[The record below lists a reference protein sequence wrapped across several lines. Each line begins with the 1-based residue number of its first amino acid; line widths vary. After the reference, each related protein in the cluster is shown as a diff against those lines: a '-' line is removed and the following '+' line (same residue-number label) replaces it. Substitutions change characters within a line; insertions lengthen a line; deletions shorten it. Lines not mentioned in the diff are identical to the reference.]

1 MNNIPVYDNQKPL
14 RLSKKN
20 KERAAEIIAQ
30 TIQSLNFLK
39 QRIYDGV
46 TRTDSHTHMLLLS
59 NALRDLSPLLQYD
72 DIQTEEL
79 ENQFREVQALNHQI
93 HILEEERGK
102 CATPDALTTALQR
115 YANQL
120 YTWCHTLGLHY
131 AEIKF
136 TLCGLQ
142 CSFAPWLSNTSDS
155 KSSNIEKPLF
165 KALVSSLELISA
177 NSRWDTATGLYSSDL
192 LDTDRNKTQITQLFT
207 TWFPHSRIL
216 SFQSKPND
224 SQCLS
229 LQMEVFIP
237 YEDINHMVQT
247 ALNASH
253 TNSNE

>member
-20 KERAAEIIAQ
+20 KERAAEIIDQ

-39 QRIYDGV
+39 QRIYDSAA
-46 TRTDSHTHMLLLS
+46 RTDSHTHMLLLS

-79 ENQFREVQALNHQI
+79 ENQSREIQALNHQI

-120 YTWCHTLGLHY
+120 YTRCHTLDLHY

-136 TLCGLQ
+136 TLYQ
-142 CSFAPWLSNTSDS
+142 
-155 KSSNIEKPLF
+155 
-165 KALVSSLELISA
+165 
-177 NSRWDTATGLYSSDL
+177 
-192 LDTDRNKTQITQLFT
+192 
-207 TWFPHSRIL
+207 
-216 SFQSKPND
+216 
-224 SQCLS
+224 
-229 LQMEVFIP
+229 
-237 YEDINHMVQT
+237 
-247 ALNASH
+247 NAA
-253 TNSNE
+253 